1 MFIFGIK
8 LDCHN
13 IYNFSAQLKIR
24 DFETGMAWTKEDCS
38 NILSKSVIREI
49 ITSTHVTMLLYSGGM
64 VREVFVWA
72 ADTMIVGAV
81 KKASGN
87 CKV

>member
-1 MFIFGIK
+1 MK
-8 LDCHN
+8 
-13 IYNFSAQLKIR
+13 
-24 DFETGMAWTKEDCS
+24 ETDKMRFFKRLIHKKCFQVSSPLLVHRSYVG
-38 NILSKSVIREI
+38 EI

-64 VREVFVWA
+64 VTEVFVWA

>member
-1 MFIFGIK
+1 
-8 LDCHN
+8 
-13 IYNFSAQLKIR
+13 
-24 DFETGMAWTKEDCS
+24 MAWTKEDCS
-38 NILSKSVIREI
+38 TNILYKSVIREI
-49 ITSTHVTMLLYSGGM
+49 VTSTHVTMLLYSGGM

-72 ADTMIVGAV
+72 AETMIVGAV